1 MSEGELKN
9 VKETGQLR
17 GGRKGTTYFTDSR
30 YKNAE
35 VAQDRLSLPEK
46 PDFILEFEIT
56 SNPIIKG
63 GGREYFTDDIV
74 EIKIINYKKMVP
86 GGR

>member
-1 MSEGELKN
+1 MSIRFTLK
-9 VKETGQLR
+9 EEASQH
-17 GGRKGTTYFTDSR
+17 
-30 YKNAE
+30 
-35 VAQDRLSLPEK
+35 RLLLPEK

>member
-1 MSEGELKN
+1 MSIRFTLK
-9 VKETGQLR
+9 EEASQH
-17 GGRKGTTYFTDSR
+17 
-30 YKNAE
+30 
-35 VAQDRLSLPEK
+35 RLSLTEK

>member
-1 MSEGELKN
+1 MLVHNMCSKPTEKKTPAKLNE
-9 VKETGQLR
+9 
-17 GGRKGTTYFTDSR
+17 R

-74 EIKIINYKKMVP
+74 EIKIINYQKMVP

>member
-1 MSEGELKN
+1 MSIRFTLK
-9 VKETGQLR
+9 EEASQH
-17 GGRKGTTYFTDSR
+17 
-30 YKNAE
+30 
-35 VAQDRLSLPEK
+35 RLSLPEK

-74 EIKIINYKKMVP
+74 EIKIINYKKMGP